1 LISMFYIRRI
11 DNSGSVVAE
20 IEENDYETFIIK
32 CYNFREDEGL
42 DSLQIFHVGNNNE
55 KRRLSTETVQEMIDT
70 WLDPDFMF
78 AMGYP
83 LPH

>member
-1 LISMFYIRRI
+1 MFYIRRI
-11 DNSGSVVAE
+11 DRSGSVVAE
-20 IEENDYETFIIK
+20 FEEIDYETFIIK

-42 DSLQIFHVGNNNE
+42 DSLQIFHVGSNNE
-55 KRRLSTETVQEMIDT
+55 RRRLSNETVAEMIDT

-78 AMGYP
+78 ALGYP

>member
-1 LISMFYIRRI
+1 MFYIRRI
-11 DNSGSVVAE
+11 DHSGSVVAE
-20 IEENDYETFIIK
+20 FQEIDYETFIIK

-42 DSLQIFHVGNNNE
+42 DSLQIFHMGSNNE
-55 KRRLSTETVQEMIDT
+55 KCRLSNETVEEMIET

-78 AMGYP
+78 ALGYP

>member
-1 LISMFYIRRI
+1 MFYIRRI
-11 DNSGSVVAE
+11 DRSGSVVAE
-20 IEENDYETFIIK
+20 FEEIDYETFIIK

-42 DSLQIFHVGNNNE
+42 DSLQIFHMGSNNE
-55 KRRLSTETVQEMIDT
+55 KRRLSNETVEEMIET

-78 AMGYP
+78 ALGYP